1 MTTTPISLTVISR
14 GNGTTALALSGELDL
29 DTSARIEPELALV
42 ARQTEERL
50 LLDLSGVTFCDTSGA
65 ELFLR
70 LRRRRAGE
78 GGGTRGELRLCRVP
92 KQTGRVFRILGVD
105 QAIPCSFG

>member
-29 DTSARIEPELALV
+29 DTSARIEPELSLV
-42 ARQTEERL
+42 ARQTDERL
-50 LLDLSGVTFCDTSGA
+50 LVDLSGVTFCDTSGA

-70 LRRRRAGE
+70 LRRRRACEGE
-78 GGGTRGELRLCRVP
+78 RRGELRLCRVP

>member
-42 ARQTEERL
+42 ARQTDERL

-78 GGGTRGELRLCRVP
+78 GDSRGELRLCRVP